1 MRYPWLVVMVV
12 FGLAGSP
19 AAIAAEPMADHA
31 ARDAESGSAQSWG
44 DPEENQQGSET
55 WTWFGMGYERRTR
68 AGDAPSA
75 PGSNA
80 TNGQGEQ
87 LKSGRR

>member
-1 MRYPWLVVMVV
+1 MRYQSLVVMVV

-19 AAIAAEPMADHA
+19 AAMAAEPMADHA
-31 ARDAESGSAQSWG
+31 AGDAESGSAQSWG